1 MLCTHRSVIY
11 YQLGSFSGEIY
22 DRLQSYQGLCNAI
35 TSERII
41 SFKFVVSN
49 YMT

>member
-22 DRLQSYQGLCNAI
+22 DRLQGYQN
-35 TSERII
+35 SERII